1 MSVRRLRWAQTGQVF
16 DGDVAVE
23 VGLDPLH
30 GLGQV
35 LIGVGWHGPT
45 QVLGLAAV
53 SMGRDHHSSG
63 DLVGCGGTEVLA
75 DELQAQVDGGRGPGR
90 R

>member
-1 MSVRRLRWAQTGQVF
+1 MEAADEGSPAEVGSSGEVF
-16 DGDVAVE
+16 DRDVAVE

-35 LIGVGWHGPT
+35 VVVVGWHGPS

-53 SMGRDHHSSG
+53 SMGRDHHASG
-63 DLVGCGGTEVLA
+63 DLVGCSGTEVLA
-75 DELQAQVDGGRGPGR
+75 DKF
-90 R
+90 